1 MEGAGGKR
9 LGSLPR
15 ALQHPEMN
23 HSHCLSTY
31 CNMNVWYLRRLSDLW
46 NHMQLVRRHPGKKL
60 RLKRGASDVWKR
72 AACPQRSIKA
82 AGWCSGQPG
91 GGRGTTSNTTA
102 KLAGLKS
109 ISVFTLVH
117 LQLNKRTSP
126 VSRGRVL
133 SNGVEERSA
142 SLKKF

>member
-60 RLKRGASDVWKR
+60 RLKRGASDVWKEQHVR
-72 AACPQRSIKA
+72 
-82 AGWCSGQPG
+82 
-91 GGRGTTSNTTA
+91 RGAS
-102 KLAGLKS
+102 K
-109 ISVFTLVH
+109 
-117 LQLNKRTSP
+117 QLD
-126 VSRGRVL
+126 
-133 SNGVEERSA
+133 GVQA
-142 SLKKF
+142 SLEGDEGALQSPEQNSQG